1 MEAAERPAEAHSRTM
16 DRLGRASCFTILQ
29 LKPKAARTI
38 MLGREMRHEITK
50 TEETMKRLFAFGA
63 VLFLILT
70 MAAGGFAQVAG
81 QLVGSVV
88 DQSGAAIPGATV
100 SLLLP
105 GGERPIL
112 TTTTSA
118 EGFFTFSNVRPET
131 YDVTVESAGFRK
143 QVLRAVKVDPA
154 RETAIPAIHLEV
166 QGVTAEIAVV
176 ESNPLILQTTSAD
189 VSTTI
194 TKTQIQ
200 NLPLIDRYPL
210 SLITTQAGVTDGRGS
225 TVINGL
231 RTSYSNVTMDG
242 INIQD
247 NLFRENGLDF
257 IPNLLMTDQVAEVS
271 ISTSNAASTIGGGAA
286 HVNFVT
292 PSGTNQYHGS
302 LYWFNRNSI
311 FAANEWFDNRDGL
324 E

>member
-1 MEAAERPAEAHSRTM
+1 MH
-16 DRLGRASCFTILQ
+16 RLI
-29 LKPKAARTI
+29 
-38 MLGREMRHEITK
+38 
-50 TEETMKRLFAFGA
+50 AFGA
-63 VLFLILT
+63 VLFSILT

-88 DQSGAAIPGATV
+88 DQSGAAVPGATV

-112 TTTTSA
+112 TTTTSS

-131 YDVTVESAGFRK
+131 YDLTVEGAGFRK
-143 QVLRAVKVDPA
+143 QLLRAVKVDPA

-166 QGVTAEIAVV
+166 QGVSAEIAVV
-176 ESNPLILQTTSAD
+176 ESNLLLQTTSAD

-194 TKTQIQ
+194 TNTQIQ

-210 SLITTQAGVTDGRGS
+210 ALITTQAGVTDGRGP

-231 RTSYSNVTMDG
+231 RTSYGNVTMDG

-247 NLFRENGLDF
+247 NLFREGGLDF
-257 IPNLLMTDQVAEVS
+257 TPNLLMTDQV
-271 ISTSNAASTIGGGAA
+271 
-286 HVNFVT
+286 
-292 PSGTNQYHGS
+292 
-302 LYWFNRNSI
+302 
-311 FAANEWFDNRDGL
+311 
-324 E
+324 